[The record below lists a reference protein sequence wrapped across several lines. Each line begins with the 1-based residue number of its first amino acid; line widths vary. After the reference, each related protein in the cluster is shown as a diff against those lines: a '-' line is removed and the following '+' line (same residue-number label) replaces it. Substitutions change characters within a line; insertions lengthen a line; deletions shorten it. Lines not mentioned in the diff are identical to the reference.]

1 MSLKKG
7 DFSMNQLNETTNVT
21 GKRAV
26 QAGAD
31 IRMKVRTIAFVG
43 LMGAVSAVLML
54 FRFPLPFMPPF
65 MSFDLSGIMEMLGG
79 FMFGPFAAVC
89 IIIVKILLQVVIQG
103 SFSLGT
109 GELQNFILS
118 SCYVLPAL
126 FIYHR
131 NKTKKTA
138 AAGMALST
146 VFVAIV
152 AILTN
157 LYLIIP
163 FYVKL
168 FGMTMEEIIG
178 MCTAVNPAMKDA
190 MTMAAF
196 GILPFNLIKYGVTSI
211 VTFIVYKRLSKLIK
225 GIISR

>member
-1 MSLKKG
+1 
-7 DFSMNQLNETTNVT
+7 MNQLKETTNVT
-21 GKRAV
+21 KKTTA
-26 QAGAD
+26 QAGTDA
-31 IRMKVRTIAFVG
+31 RMKVKTIAFVG

-54 FRFPLPFMPPF
+54 FRFPIPFMPPF
-65 MSFDLSGIMEMLGG
+65 LSFDLSGLMEMLGG

-89 IIIVKILLQVVIQG
+89 IIIVKILLQLVMQG
-103 SFSLGT
+103 SLSLGT

-131 NKTKKTA
+131 NKSKKTA
-138 AAGMALST
+138 AAGMAFST
-146 VFVAIV
+146 IFVSVV

-168 FGMTMEEIIG
+168 FGMTMDDIIG
-178 MCTAVNPAMKDA
+178 MCSAVNPAMKNA
-190 MTMAAF
+190 MTMALF
-196 GILPFNLIKYGVTSI
+196 GILPFNLIKYGVTSL
-211 VTFIVYKRLSKLIK
+211 VTFIVYKRLSKLIRSVIDK
-225 GIISR
+225 

>member
-1 MSLKKG
+1 
-7 DFSMNQLNETTNVT
+7 MNQLKETTNVT
-21 GKRAV
+21 EKTTA
-26 QAGAD
+26 QAGTDA
-31 IRMKVRTIAFVG
+31 RMKVKTIAFVG

-54 FRFPLPFMPPF
+54 FRFPIPFMPPF
-65 MSFDLSGIMEMLGG
+65 LSFDLSGLMEMLGG

-89 IIIVKILLQVVIQG
+89 IIIVKILLQLVMQG
-103 SFSLGT
+103 SLSLGT

-131 NKTKKTA
+131 NKSKKTA
-138 AAGMALST
+138 AAGMAFST
-146 VFVAIV
+146 IFVSVV

-168 FGMTMEEIIG
+168 FGMTMDDIIG
-178 MCTAVNPAMKDA
+178 MCSAVNPAMKNA
-190 MTMAAF
+190 MTMALF
-196 GILPFNLIKYGVTSI
+196 GILPFNLIKYGVTSL
-211 VTFIVYKRLSKLIK
+211 VTFIVYKRLSKLIRSVIDK
-225 GIISR
+225 